1 MTLGSVGS
9 TGGFFRGS
17 YDLAVSLLPSSLLI
31 VFPLVL
37 KRSDLFFFPPV
48 FFTCLWRWGDE
59 DGNKASENVLK
70 PFCSETQLLLFSNR
84 ST

>member
-9 TGGFFRGS
+9 TGGFFQGS

-37 KRSDLFFFPPV
+37 KRSDLFFSPCIFHMLVERTDMFPWYLACCKLHRFPGSELSLLKPV
-48 FFTCLWRWGDE
+48 FLR
-59 DGNKASENVLK
+59 
-70 PFCSETQLLLFSNR
+70 
-84 ST
+84 